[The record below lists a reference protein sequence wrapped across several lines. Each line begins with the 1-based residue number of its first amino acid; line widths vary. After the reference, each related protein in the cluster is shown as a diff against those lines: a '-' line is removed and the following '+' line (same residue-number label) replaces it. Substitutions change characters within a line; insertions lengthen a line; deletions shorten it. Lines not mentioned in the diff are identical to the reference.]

1 MLIPWLSATYKF
13 SLLDNNLSSDTGL
26 VFTLVQTGTVL
37 HKKTFL
43 NQFKKK
49 LVLKNLSFEKKKTI
63 RQQLSETR
71 NHFEI
76 FKS

>member
-43 NQFKKK
+43 NQLKKK
-49 LVLKNLSFEKKKTI
+49 LVLKNLSFEKKKNYKT
-63 RQQLSETR
+63 TVVR
-71 NHFEI
+71 NK
-76 FKS
+76 KSFWDF